1 MPPPLVAIPLA
12 VWERD
17 GLGAALKGAGL
28 PTDDIPDAA
37 ARFWRFSFADDI
49 PAGFGGLE
57 VHGEDALMRSVV
69 TLPPLRGRGFGQA
82 IVRALESEAMAVK
95 CRSVFLLTTAA
106 QRFFEKL
113 DYAVIDRAAAP
124 VAIRAS
130 AQFASLCPETA
141 AVMRKELA

>member
-1 MPPPLVAIPLA
+1 
-12 VWERD
+12 
-17 GLGAALKGAGL
+17 
-28 PTDDIPDAA
+28 
-37 ARFWRFSFADDI
+37 
-49 PAGFGGLE
+49 
-57 VHGEDALMRSVV
+57 
-69 TLPPLRGRGFGQA
+69 
-82 IVRALESEAMAVK
+82 MAVK